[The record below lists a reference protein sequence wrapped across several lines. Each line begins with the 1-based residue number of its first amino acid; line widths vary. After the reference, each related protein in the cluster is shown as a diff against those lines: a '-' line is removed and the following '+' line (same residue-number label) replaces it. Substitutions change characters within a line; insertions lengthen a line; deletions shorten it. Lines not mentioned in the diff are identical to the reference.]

1 MKSRKKIE
9 EFIQLRVKGK
19 TYDEIVKKIGVSKPT
34 LIKWGKLYKEEIEY
48 AGLSLTKKLTD
59 KIARDNQ
66 ETINI
71 IAENLRRTH
80 ETKNVPDEIKDK
92 YINKTFKR
100 LGDIFKV
107 KVNNIEITINK
118 NGDIKQV
125 NINTK
130 E

>member
-1 MKSRKKIE
+1 MKSRSTIHNFIE
-9 EFIQLRVKGK
+9 LRVQGK
-19 TYDEIVKKIGVSKPT
+19 TYDEIVKKLKVSKPT

-48 AGLSLTKKLTD
+48 AGLFLTQKLAA
-59 KIARDNQ
+59 KIARNNQ

-71 IAENLRRTH
+71 VAENLRRAN
-80 ETKNVPDEIKDK
+80 ETKNAPDDIKDK
-92 YINKTFKR
+92 YIDRAFKK

-107 KVNNIEITINK
+107 KVNNIELTFSK
-118 NGDIKQV
+118 NGDIKKV